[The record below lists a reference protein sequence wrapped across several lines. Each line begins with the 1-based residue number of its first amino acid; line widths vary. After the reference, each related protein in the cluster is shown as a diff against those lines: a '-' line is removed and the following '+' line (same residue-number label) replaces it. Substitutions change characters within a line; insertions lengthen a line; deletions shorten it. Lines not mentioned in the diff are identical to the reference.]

1 MMRREIL
8 LSAAFLACSL
18 FLKAQ
23 NDSTIYLDKIEE
35 SKFYKLQS
43 KGWVILESGNG
54 DKQLAN
60 FSNKEYYLYFS
71 LDCKTPSYLIEYND
85 NYRDGDYGGID
96 FASSREK
103 NFQKTSFF
111 VDGKDFKNP
120 FDDKNK
126 NAVATFKS
134 ALLSGKKLSI
144 QFFNEEFNPENGKDE
159 LKLNREISFA
169 LQNNDLLKTSV
180 TCK

>member
-1 MMRREIL
+1 MRREIL
-8 LSAAFLACSL
+8 LSVTFLGCSL
-18 FLKAQ
+18 FLNAQ
-23 NDSTIYLDKIEE
+23 NDSTIYLNKIEE

-43 KGWVILESGNG
+43 KGWVILDSGNG
-54 DKQLAN
+54 ENQLAN

-85 NYRDGDYGGID
+85 NYRDGDFGGVD

-103 NFQKTSFF
+103 NFQKTSFLI
-111 VDGKDFKNP
+111 DGKDFKNP
-120 FDDKNK
+120 FDTDQKNS
-126 NAVATFKS
+126 VADFKS
-134 ALLSGKKLSI
+134 ALMKGKKLSI
-144 QFFNEEFNPENGKDE
+144 QFFNEEFNPEKGEDE
-159 LKLNREISFA
+159 LKLNREISFI